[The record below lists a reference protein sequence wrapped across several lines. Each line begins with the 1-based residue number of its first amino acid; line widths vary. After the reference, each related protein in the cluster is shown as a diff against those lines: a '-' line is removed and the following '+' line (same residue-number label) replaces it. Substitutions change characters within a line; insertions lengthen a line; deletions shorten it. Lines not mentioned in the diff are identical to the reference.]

1 MTIRWT
7 PDTCNCIVDLEQGTT
22 KYVDWVQKCE
32 GHKDLDGQ
40 KLVDGII
47 KQCKKFQ
54 IKEDYTKDDMNN
66 NVIEKQKEKLRITKS
81 GPVIK
86 RRN

>member
-22 KYVDWVQKCE
+22 KYVDWVQKCLV
-32 GHKDLDGQ
+32 HKDLNGQ

-47 KQCKKFQ
+47 NQCKKFQ
-54 IKEDYTKDDMNN
+54 IKENYTKQDMKN
-66 NVIEKQKEKLRITKS
+66 NVIEKQNEKLKIAEL

-86 RRN
+86 RVN